1 MVDMQPSVEA
11 EAIVNSV
18 GERENICL
26 KGYIVKSSS
35 PDLVKFIPSI
45 ENPRRYFL
53 IPKVD
58 IYHKI
63 EIDLFPLGKGHMIWA
78 FHKNIQLVEPGK
90 PLYGKPI
97 ERVKVQGVLCPN
109 CKFLNKP
116 GTVKCEQC
124 GLDPMQ

>member
-1 MVDMQPSVEA
+1 MVNMQPSADA
-11 EAIVNSV
+11 EAIVSAV

-26 KGYIVKSSS
+26 KDYIVKSSS

-63 EIDLFPLGKGHMIWA
+63 DIDLFPLVVYYCLK
-78 FHKNIQLVEPGK
+78 
-90 PLYGKPI
+90 
-97 ERVKVQGVLCPN
+97 
-109 CKFLNKP
+109 
-116 GTVKCEQC
+116 
-124 GLDPMQ
+124 